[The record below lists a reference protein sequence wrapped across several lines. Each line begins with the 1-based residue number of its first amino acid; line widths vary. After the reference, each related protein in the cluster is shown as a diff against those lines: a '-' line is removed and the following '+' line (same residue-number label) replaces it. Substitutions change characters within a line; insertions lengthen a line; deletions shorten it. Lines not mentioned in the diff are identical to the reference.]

1 MPANTV
7 GQRVQ
12 HASFEISS
20 RKVLSE
26 DTSRSA
32 ELKEKLT
39 ASLSKQSSGRT
50 RISEIRGSA
59 RKAQVWQ
66 FAPWPPTRGIARIP
80 EMPTGS
86 IRADLRKRMIFYQYR
101 ADRARRT
108 LREIGSSSPTRRNRL
123 PGRQRSNGTVGPAHG
138 RNRSVNRDLD

>member
-12 HASFEISS
+12 HPSFEISS

-39 ASLSKQSSGRT
+39 ASLSKQSRGRT

-59 RKAQVWQ
+59 RKAQLWQ
-66 FAPWPPTRGIARIP
+66 FAAAGHLPEVSPGSLRCPTRGHQSRSA
-80 EMPTGS
+80 E
-86 IRADLRKRMIFYQYR
+86 ADDLLPNR
-101 ADRARRT
+101 ADRARRS
-108 LREIGSSSPTRRNRL
+108 LRGIGSSSPRRRKRL
-123 PGRQRSNGTVGPAHG
+123 PGRQRSNGTGWSSSRAQP
-138 RNRSVNRDLD
+138 RREP